1 MRSLHTEIRFRG
13 AAFVALRIKSRWH
26 ADGAERSLDE
36 IASALGF
43 IAWRIAKEKAINLH
57 GQDFV
62 YESDEQRFAV
72 ITEYLIFQLQIVD
85 RLAVL
90 RLQLDDTDRQRLIA
104 KHIAGHL
111 QDNSVDIFGPGD
123 YVGPFVARLNER
135 GGEYAE
141 FNYTADGPSYP
152 FMRHCG
158 YEIQQV
164 MGDSQENRW
173 VIDQV
178 MDRDGI
184 EIDREIRRAVAN
196 LFE

>member
-1 MRSLHTEIRFRG
+1 M
-13 AAFVALRIKSRWH
+13 ALRIKSRWH
-26 ADGAERSLDE
+26 DDDAERSLEE
-36 IASALGF
+36 IAGALAF
-43 IAWRIAKEKAINLH
+43 ISWRIAKDKAINLH

-85 RLAVL
+85 RLAL
-90 RLQLDDTDRQRLIA
+90 TQLELDDGDRRRLIVTLA
-104 KHIAGHL
+104 RHLAGHL

-123 YVGPFVARLNER
+123 YVGPFVSRLNER
-135 GGEYAE
+135 AAEYAG

-152 FMRHCG
+152 FMRHLG
-158 YEIQQV
+158 YEIQQI
-164 MGDSQENRW
+164 MGKSQENRW

-184 EIDREIRRAVAN
+184 EIDREIKRALRN